1 MGVART
7 LVVAIVAF
15 AAGFAV
21 RPVAKAGA
29 PRTTLPEPSSEAWP
43 RVEASSA
50 APPPKTAANGPTVR
64 PVPARQLVGS
74 LARAAADENDPE
86 DTLQAMARLAKL
98 DASMT
103 AEFVERWRVEQD
115 PRLREAAMTLVLV
128 CGGPDAIA
136 FVRERLAGARDE
148 RASMLVALAGGSQ
161 GVPISPRRL
170 PVDDALAATAASM
183 AESRDLTE
191 RLAAATL
198 LASNDSDRSRDVLR
212 RLAEADAETDV
223 RAAAVRALG
232 HVGDRATL
240 AWLETRPADAA
251 VRVATAALR
260 RRLGL

>member
-1 MGVART
+1 VGVARA

-21 RPVAKAGA
+21 RPVANAGA
-29 PRTTLPEPSSEAWP
+29 RATATLEAPAEAWP
-43 RVEASSA
+43 RVGASIA
-50 APPPKTAANGPTVR
+50 AEPPRTVANRPTPR
-64 PVPARQLVGS
+64 PRPARQLVGS

-115 PRLREAAMTLVLV
+115 PRMRESAMTLVLV

-136 FVRERLAGARDE
+136 FVRERLAGPRGE

-191 RLAAATL
+191 RLAAVTL
-198 LASNDSDRSRDVLR
+198 MAAHNSYASRDALR
-212 RLAEADAETDV
+212 RLAEEDTDAEV
-223 RAAAVRALG
+223 RAAA
-232 HVGDRATL
+232 
-240 AWLETRPADAA
+240 TR
-251 VRVATAALR
+251 ALR
-260 RRLGL
+260 RRLRDS